1 LNVEDLEGKSNLIG
15 QKEMAFNPIGI
26 KFTRKFFNL
35 PESPRTKMVYETYA
49 SFFPGLDKQ
58 RSIRFHAEDPL
69 IVLVACVAFFLLRK
83 LLSHFIFTPIA
94 DYLNLDKTRT
104 SSQKNSK
111 HSRFVE
117 DIWYSTFYPL
127 STISMFLIL
136 RDKEW
141 FWNPLLSVKGYG
153 IYPHPHLSDEMF
165 FKFF

>member
-1 LNVEDLEGKSNLIG
+1 
-15 QKEMAFNPIGI
+15 
-26 KFTRKFFNL
+26 
-35 PESPRTKMVYETYA
+35 MVYEIYA

-69 IVLVACVAFFLLRK
+69 IVLVACVSFFLLRK
-83 LLSHFIFTPIA
+83 LLSHFVFTPIA
-94 DYLNLDKTRT
+94 DYLKLDKTRT

-153 IYPHPHLSDEMF
+153 IYPHPHLSDEMY
-165 FKFF
+165 FKKIFLTQVRF